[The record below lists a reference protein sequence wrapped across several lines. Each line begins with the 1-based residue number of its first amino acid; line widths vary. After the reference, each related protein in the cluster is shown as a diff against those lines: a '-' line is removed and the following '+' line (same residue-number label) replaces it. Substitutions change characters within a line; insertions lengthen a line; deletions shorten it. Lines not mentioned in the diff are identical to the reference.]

1 MSWTR
6 TILKTILPRIGR
18 ICPYCCKY
26 FYKHLLLY
34 CALWQKMIR
43 TYFPTP
49 SISSLIFFRLQY
61 PIILLLLVHSQCTPS
76 TIHDSPHYTPFI
88 NLHLPTPFCMNGYF
102 IHVKNELVSYTPS
115 YFTSL
120 AYKTPPPL
128 KSIPPLY
135 ILYAS
140 LFTPCLPAGQLFNS
154 NPSNPILI
162 LLPYSYLTILFL
174 SYHPILI
181 LPLYL
186 KGLP

>member
-102 IHVKNELVSYTPS
+102 IRVKNELVSNTPS

-120 AYKTPPPL
+120 AYKTPPPSQIYPSVIHTL
-128 KSIPPLY
+128 CIFIYSL
-135 ILYAS
+135 LAS
-140 LFTPCLPAGQLFNS
+140 WQAV
-154 NPSNPILI
+154 
-162 LLPYSYLTILFL
+162 
-174 SYHPILI
+174 
-181 LPLYL
+181 
-186 KGLP
+186 